1 MYVPRFASSRCPDA
15 AKDVAQDS
23 FHVHMAAAAGA
34 ATVVIVRVHVPGISK
49 VVVGGVVVSV
59 HEHR

>member
-1 MYVPRFASSRCPDA
+1 M
-15 AKDVAQDS
+15 
-23 FHVHMAAAAGA
+23 HMAAAVAAGA